1 MTPTAGNSRA
11 ATLAAG
17 KGRRDD
23 AGCREAATT
32 LLAVGKAAIT
42 LAVGMAV
49 TPPGE
54 RGRDTAWEI
63 DRVHLR
69 VCTE

>member
-54 RGRDTAWEI
+54 VE
-63 DRVHLR
+63 RVHLHTYR
-69 VCTE
+69 IIRSSFNT

>member
-1 MTPTAGNSRA
+1 MTPTARNSRA

-54 RGRDTAWEI
+54 VE
-63 DRVHLR
+63 RVHLR
-69 VCTE
+69 TYRIIRPSFNT